1 MREERSIKAVQGIS
15 SAFNFTLLIILLLLG
30 LLGIYALWDSASLY
44 SNASHN
50 HYKDY
55 KPRIRD
61 SRSFEDYQRAN
72 PDVIGWLDLYGTGVD
87 YPIVH
92 GQDNMKYLS
101 HAPDGK
107 YSASGSLY
115 LDYRNNPNFLDF
127 NNIIFGHHMDQHMMF
142 GDLSNFLT
150 QPYFA
155 KHQYGK
161 IYANHHWQGLDI
173 YAVMEANAYDTSIYN
188 PGIDCD
194 QKREFYIQNIQ
205 SKAKYH
211 RLENVQPADHIILMS
226 TCQGDL
232 TNGRIVLVAKITKNI
247 HKDPFAQKQGIFNLF
262 DHYGLLDELKR
273 CPLLVW
279 AILNL
284 LCLYLI
290 LFIYNKVHEKRRS
303 T

>member
-1 MREERSIKAVQGIS
+1 MGEEKGIHTVRMIS
-15 SAFNFTLLIILLLLG
+15 SAFNFTILIILLLLG
-30 LLGIYALWDSASLY
+30 FLGVYALWDSAQLY

-55 KPRIRD
+55 KPHIRD
-61 SRSFEDYQRAN
+61 SRSFEDYQRLN
-72 PDVIGWLDLYGTGVD
+72 PDVIGWLDIYGTGVD

-115 LDYRNNPNFLDF
+115 LDYRNHPDFHDF

-150 QPYFA
+150 RLYFIQH
-155 KHQYGK
+155 KYGK
-161 IYANHHWQGLDI
+161 IYANENWQGLDI
-173 YAVMEANAYDTSIYN
+173 IAVIEANAYDLSIYN
-188 PGIDCD
+188 PDITGDSQRKD
-194 QKREFYIQNIQ
+194 YIQNLFA
-205 SKAKYH
+205 KAKYH
-211 RLENVQPADHIILMS
+211 INEKVQPTDHIILMS

-232 TNGRIVLVAKITKNI
+232 TNGRIVLVAKMTKTI
-247 HKDPFAQKQGIFNLF
+247 HKDPFAEKQGLFNLF
-262 DHYGLLDELKR
+262 DHYGLWDELKR

-279 AILNL
+279 AIINL

-290 LFIYNKVHEKRRS
+290 LFVYNKVHEKRRR